1 MTYNVEF
8 NLSQFKLNKFWTQIQ
23 IKADLNTKCLRAP
36 MKDLKTL
43 DLFPP
48 PSVPAFRVNC

>member
-43 DLFPP
+43 DLFFP

>member
-23 IKADLNTKCLRAP
+23 IKADLNTKSLRAP

-43 DLFPP
+43 DLFFPLGA
-48 PSVPAFRVNC
+48 SF